1 MTRVNGSFQ
10 GEGFLTLPTE
20 TVRIDG
26 SFLHSN
32 FEVSQL
38 KEALDH
44 TILSKE
50 QLKTIEEK
58 MTRLEKN
65 VPSEDL
71 VPLYGRLET
80 IRVNSQVDALFEEAQ
95 DLVLHKE
102 TYSPQALANKVSE
115 VRSEVEEIWSNNGL
129 ELENRRYIRAIVLN
143 LQKTE
148 VFLSSKTADV
158 LYHPHERILNC
169 SDNEMHL
176 PETTISSSSLID
188 PEWESAD
195 IAIDLCEIATLF
207 HQGKIKAG
215 IGRIKA
221 LTPSQKNRLEEHC
234 LIIGAEIPNDCTVFP
249 PNIDKLN
256 QALIGFANE
265 VAQGESIG
273 FYPSIEEVREMLD
286 EADSFAQP

>member
-1 MTRVNGSFQ
+1 MTRVTGSFQ
-10 GEGFLTLPTE
+10 SEGFLRATTE
-20 TVRIDG
+20 AVRIDG

-38 KEALDH
+38 REALDH

-58 MTRLEKN
+58 MTLLEKN

-80 IRVNSQVDALFEEAQ
+80 LKVNSQVDALFEEAQ

-102 TYSPQALANKVSE
+102 TYSPQILAKKVSE
-115 VRSEVEEIWSNNGL
+115 VRSGVEEIWSNNGL

-148 VFLSSKTADV
+148 VFLSSKTADI
-158 LYHPHERILNC
+158 LYHPDERILNC
-169 SDNEMHL
+169 SDNEMEL
-176 PETTISSSSLID
+176 SEITTSSPPLIV

-195 IAIDLCEIATLF
+195 LAIDLCEIATLF

-215 IGRIKA
+215 IGRINA
-221 LTPSQKNRLEEHC
+221 LIPSQKNRLEEHC
-234 LIIGAEIPNDCTVFP
+234 LIIGAEIPSDPTLFR